1 MFADGFGWGF
11 AFGMLA
17 TLVEQ
22 RTGLDRTLWVVADND
37 FVWVGLP
44 GRVRFVGAFRRRRP
58 TTTMASAK

>member
-1 MFADGFGWGF
+1 MDLDGAF

-37 FVWVGLP
+37 FVLVGLP
-44 GRVRFVGAFRRRRP
+44 GRVRFVGAFRRRP